1 MSLVVEAT
9 HASSVNPHPPHR
21 ACRPR
26 SVSSAQRSAL
36 QLHRGAARFD
46 LLKTVPSRGGWA
58 GHLHVL
64 HTDDGCWTLSSGPT
78 PTVECA
84 SECACTLK
92 GMHPFVL
99 GIWVIWGGPPGLQ
112 ALTSLPSDQ
121 IFPTPRAE
129 TRTEAFL
136 ATAMVEFPTASSVWD
151 AKCIFKIKLSIEPG
165 ARRTPRRARLPCA
178 PHHVGRHLQR
188 DAPRLSRPGRSHRLR
203 LSLYRHFFAWHRG
216 CALPAC
222 PHEHRT

>member
-1 MSLVVEAT
+1 MSLAVGALL
-9 HASSVNPHPPHR
+9 ACCVNPHPPNR
-21 ACRPR
+21 ACRPCSDR
-26 SVSSAQRSAL
+26 SAQRSAL

-99 GIWVIWGGPPGLQ
+99 GILGYLGRPSR
-112 ALTSLPSDQ
+112 ATSLNKQIKFSRRRVLRRGRRPSSLPPWYLVGLSYRLARACGMQNQTIDRTRCSKPDPC
-121 IFPTPRAE
+121 PT
-129 TRTEAFL
+129 
-136 ATAMVEFPTASSVWD
+136 MS
-151 AKCIFKIKLSIEPG
+151 G
-165 ARRTPRRARLPCA
+165 
-178 PHHVGRHLQR
+178 
-188 DAPRLSRPGRSHRLR
+188 
-203 LSLYRHFFAWHRG
+203 
-216 CALPAC
+216 
-222 PHEHRT
+222 

>member
-1 MSLVVEAT
+1 MSLAVGALL
-9 HASSVNPHPPHR
+9 ACCVNPHPPNR
-21 ACRPR
+21 ACRPC
-26 SVSSAQRSAL
+26 SVRSAQRSAL

-99 GIWVIWGGPPGLQ
+99 WVFWVIWGGPPGLQ

-136 ATAMVEFPTASSVWD
+136 ATAMVLGRNFLPPRKRVG
-151 AKCIFKIKLSIEPG
+151 CKIKLSIEPG
-165 ARRTPRRARLPCA
+165 ARSQTLVPP
-178 PHHVGRHLQR
+178 
-188 DAPRLSRPGRSHRLR
+188 
-203 LSLYRHFFAWHRG
+203 
-216 CALPAC
+216 
-222 PHEHRT
+222 